1 MGAVPAEKITK
12 RSKSDKVG
20 IDSTQGRGSCIDDPN
35 SPLWEGNLRASRS
48 LNDMMA
54 NESPGRERSLRASR
68 SINDMIAGERPFEA
82 FDTLRWT
89 MAPGKV

>member
-35 SPLWEGNLRASRS
+35 PHYGKGLCEHHAV
-48 LNDMMA
+48 
-54 NESPGRERSLRASR
+54 E
-68 SINDMIAGERPFEA
+68 MI
-82 FDTLRWT
+82 
-89 MAPGKV
+89 